1 MLSTRPSGQYKQ
13 TYAVSTTDP
22 DHDVCRIVVLM
33 NTLDDDGYLFNGI
46 EICIRG
52 DMRDW
57 VDNLY
62 SAEWLSPTSFALTM
76 PREVAAYVQDYDN
89 HTEVLEVLGKDI
101 ESATA
106 AHNTYRHQ
114 IVSGAVDRT
123 KSYLFR
129 LQGTNLP
136 MGSMPRFSRKFVSEK
151 DNSIA
156 GFAIPVDSDSF
167 DIKGEDLVR
176 TNDWIYFRLA
186 FEEEGQRRSELK
198 RSAPEKSR
206 ADEAVELLQKMQLLK
221 QRRQGGG
228 PTPMNTTSGGGG
240 A

>member
-1 MLSTRPSGQYKQ
+1 M
-13 TYAVSTTDP
+13 
-22 DHDVCRIVVLM
+22 
-33 NTLDDDGYLFNGI
+33 
-46 EICIRG
+46 
-52 DMRDW
+52 
-57 VDNLY
+57 
-62 SAEWLSPTSFALTM
+62 
-76 PREVAAYVQDYDN
+76 AAYVQDYDN

-106 AHNTYRHQ
+106 ARNTYRHQ

-186 FEEEGQRRSELK
+186 FEEEGQHRSELK

-221 QRRQGGG
+221 QRRQGGEQ
-228 PTPMNTTSGGGG
+228 TP
-240 A
+240 

>member
-1 MLSTRPSGQYKQ
+1 VLSTRPSGQYKQ

-22 DHDVCRIVVLM
+22 DHDVCRIVVLT

-46 EICIRG
+46 EVCIRG

-198 RSAPEKSR
+198 RSAPERSR
-206 ADEAVELLQKMQLLK
+206 ADEAAELLQKMQLLK